1 MRAGLLLGSFAT
13 LLLAACFGDTGS
25 VVDATLTLTP
35 SPTVA
40 ATSTAVV
47 TFTPTPVA
55 TATPEATPTPSPTA
69 SAETGAACINDPDR
83 SSAIVGLLVGREAFA
98 DDLANI
104 RDDHAIDASRV
115 AQVQGSAVEFS
126 AVRLVDGPWCN
137 EEFTWWRVET
147 EQAVLPGGEGAFD
160 GSSRGSINGW
170 IAEIDQF
177 GQTNL
182 STDGAVLGQPPQ
194 S

>member
-1 MRAGLLLGSFAT
+1 LPVGLAT
-13 LLLAACFGDTGS
+13 LLFTACFGDSGG
-25 VVDATLTLTP
+25 VLEATLTVT
-35 SPTVA
+35 STPTVA
-40 ATSTAVV
+40 ATSTTVA
-47 TFTPTPVA
+47 TSTPTPVA
-55 TATPEATPTPSPTA
+55 TATPEATPTPSSTA

-83 SSAIVGLLVGREAFA
+83 SSTIPDLLVGGEAFA

-126 AVRLVDGPWCN
+126 SVQLVDGPWCN
-137 EEFTWWRVET
+137 EGFTWWLVEA
-147 EQAVLPGGEGAFD
+147 EQAVLPGADGAFD
-160 GSSRGSINGW
+160 GGSRASANGW
-170 IAEIDQF
+170 MAEIDQF

-182 STDGAVLGQPPQ
+182 STDRGALGQSPQ